1 MRIGVH
7 IPCYRLTYFLPAV
20 LRSVSWMDRILVT
33 NSFKPWDSNVL
44 EVDDTVKVCSN
55 ANLDNL
61 ELLRGNW
68 SKDSEH
74 NQRNMAMNVL
84 SDCDY
89 VFLLDSDEIMNLGD
103 QRRILEVAAQ
113 TPEMEAFGVRTIPYF
128 NDLSHMAL
136 YDEGNTP
143 LALVKPSVR
152 FFITRCITQPWKDL
166 STQFSIHHFKFLQ
179 PKSDIGWRNGAKHTD
194 QCRKFNGVVPIKK
207 NIELESFMESCGYTN
222 FKSELQDIE
231 VA

>member
-1 MRIGVH
+1 MRVGVH
-7 IPCYRLTYFLPAV
+7 IPCYKMTYFLSAV

-33 NSFKPWDSNVL
+33 NSNMPWD
-44 EVDDTVKVCSN
+44 DTQVQEDNTEEICNKSG
-55 ANLDNL
+55 LDNL
-61 ELLRGNW
+61 ELLKGSW

-74 NQRNMAMNVL
+74 NQRNMAMKVF

-89 VFLLDSDEIMNLGD
+89 IFLLDSDEIMNLGD

-128 NDLSHMAL
+128 NDLSHRAL

-152 FFITRCITQPWKDL
+152 FFITRCISQPWKDL
-166 STQFSIHHFKFLQ
+166 SSEFSIHHFKFLQ
-179 PKSDIGWRNGAKHTD
+179 PKSDIGWRNGAKHPD
-194 QCRKFNGVVPIKK
+194 QCRKFKGVIPIEK
-207 NIELESFMESCGYTN
+207 NLELESFMESCGYTN
-222 FKSELQDIE
+222 FHSELQQIE
-231 VA
+231 AA